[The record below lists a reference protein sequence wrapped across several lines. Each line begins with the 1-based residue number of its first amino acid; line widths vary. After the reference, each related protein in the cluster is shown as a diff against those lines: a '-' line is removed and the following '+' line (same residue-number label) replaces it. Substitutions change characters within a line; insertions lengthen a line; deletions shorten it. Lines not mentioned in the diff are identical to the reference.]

1 MDPRTFIP
9 TLYKASTYREEKQL
23 VIYES
28 LRLELHKPEVNGGM
42 RLAYLQAFG
51 RGFPI
56 ELISKDNEAAFYAAY
71 AFRALLSS
79 SDFVPEDKAIMGK
92 LYQFICHQPV
102 KEVIDLHVLWGK
114 LFGLPASVRER
125 LEEMAQYQVQ
135 NESGFD
141 QARFDILN
149 KVVRGE
155 SIEMDSLSEVVSGES
170 TKWDLLPWLTW
181 QYENLKDYIM
191 P

>member
-1 MDPRTFIP
+1 
-9 TLYKASTYREEKQL
+9 
-23 VIYES
+23 
-28 LRLELHKPEVNGGM
+28 
-42 RLAYLQAFG
+42 
-51 RGFPI
+51 
-56 ELISKDNEAAFYAAY
+56 
-71 AFRALLSS
+71 
-79 SDFVPEDKAIMGK
+79 MGK